1 MISIPEQLL
10 LVSEVQLLEVG
21 VGLQHKD
28 VLLDDSLYEAA
39 HV

>member
-1 MISIPEQLL
+1 MAPVPEQLL
-10 LVSEVQLLEVG
+10 LVLEVELLEVL

-28 VLLDDSLYEAA
+28 VLLDDGLDKAA